1 MQIKVTTESLDRLPH
16 ECLVL
21 GFFSDER
28 PPRGN
33 GGFVDWRLNGLVS
46 RLIADGK
53 IRGDFAER
61 VLIETHSRIP
71 PQKIV
76 LYGLGKRRELSYQT
90 LREAGAGMTET
101 AVRIHCYDFAIE
113 VPGAGRSLLEVAEMT
128 TSFTTGMFDYLSGNV
143 EHLSTVTPCLLSDE
157 TYFQKTLLGIH
168 KLRLNVKDKVQID
181 IRIQRDEQELS
192 MEASLGD

>member
-28 PPRGN
+28 PPKGN

-53 IRGDFAER
+53 ISGAFSER
-61 VLIETHSRIP
+61 VLLESQQRLP
-71 PQKIV
+71 LQKIV
-76 LYGLGKRRELSYQT
+76 LFGLGKRRELSYET
-90 LREAGAGMTET
+90 LREAGARMTET
-101 AVRIHCYDFAIE
+101 AVRIHCYDFAVE

-128 TSFTTGMFDYLSGNV
+128 TQFTTGIFDCLSGNL
-143 EHLSTVTPCLLSDE
+143 EHLSTVSPCLLSDE
-157 TYFQKTLLGIH
+157 SFFQKTLLGIH
-168 KLRLNVKDKVQID
+168 KLRLNVRDKVQID
-181 IRIQRDEQELS
+181 IRITREEE
-192 MEASLGD
+192 EALPL

>member
-28 PPRGN
+28 PPKGN

-53 IRGDFAER
+53 ICGAFSER
-61 VLIETHSRIP
+61 VLLESQRRLP

-76 LYGLGKRRELSYQT
+76 LFGLGKRRELSYESI
-90 LREAGAGMTET
+90 REAGARMAET
-101 AVRIHCYDFAIE
+101 AVRIHCFDFAIE

-128 TSFTTGMFDYLSGNV
+128 TQFTTGMFDFLSENVEYLSSV
-143 EHLSTVTPCLLSDE
+143 SPCLLSDE
-157 TYFQKTLLGIH
+157 TFFQKTLLGIH
-168 KLRLNVKDKVQID
+168 KLRLNVKDKIQID
-181 IRIQRDEQELS
+181 IRIRREEEEVLP
-192 MEASLGD
+192 L

>member
-28 PPRGN
+28 PPKGN

-53 IRGDFAER
+53 ISGAFSER
-61 VLIETHSRIP
+61 VLLESQQRLP
-71 PQKIV
+71 LQKIV
-76 LYGLGKRRELSYQT
+76 LFGLGKRRELSYET
-90 LREAGAGMTET
+90 LRDAGARMTET
-101 AVRIHCYDFAIE
+101 AVRIHCYDFAVE

-128 TSFTTGMFDYLSGNV
+128 TQFTTGMFDYLSGNL
-143 EHLSTVTPCLLSDE
+143 EHLSTVNPCLLSDE
-157 TYFQKTLLGIH
+157 TFFQKTLLGIH

-181 IRIQRDEQELS
+181 IRIQREEEEILP
-192 MEASLGD
+192 L